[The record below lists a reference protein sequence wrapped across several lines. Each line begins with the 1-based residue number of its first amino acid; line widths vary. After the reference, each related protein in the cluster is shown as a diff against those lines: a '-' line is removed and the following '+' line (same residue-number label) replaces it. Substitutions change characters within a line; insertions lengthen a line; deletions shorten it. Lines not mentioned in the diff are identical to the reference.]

1 VRAGIGYDI
10 HRLTPGRALILGGVA
25 IEHSHGLEGHSD
37 ADVILHA
44 MIDAMLG
51 AAGLGDLGLHFPPT
65 DEQFRDVS
73 SLELLEKARSL
84 VHSSGYRVLNVDAT
98 VVAELPHL
106 QPHAERMREAIGRV
120 LGISPAQINIKA
132 TTNEG
137 MGPEGRQEAISAQAI
152 VLLKESE

>member
-10 HRLTPGRALILGGVA
+10 HRLTPGRALILGGVT
-25 IEHSHGLEGHSD
+25 IEHSHGLDGHSD

-51 AAGLGDLGLHFPPT
+51 AAGLGDIGLHFPPT

>member
-44 MIDAMLG
+44 LIDAMLG